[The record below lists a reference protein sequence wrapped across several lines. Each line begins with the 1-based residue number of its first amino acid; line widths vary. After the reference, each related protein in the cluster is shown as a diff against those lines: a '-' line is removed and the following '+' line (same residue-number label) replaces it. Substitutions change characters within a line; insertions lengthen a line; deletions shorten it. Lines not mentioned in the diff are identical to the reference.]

1 MTRPPAFNYIYIAND
16 RLASPI
22 DPQVNAGDGFSLANV
37 QCIARGSVGSPP
49 LIGCWATTT
58 NGGCHKAMRPGRGL
72 AEWHMLPSWKPPAH
86 PAVCPGKLLWLGL
99 ATPRRSA
106 LACLRRPEPPT
117 DICSNGHMAVGRLGS
132 IRIQGYVLG
141 GFEILRQLDLCAHE
155 DLQVLAKSGGYRCHQ
170 DPLGRS

>member
-1 MTRPPAFNYIYIAND
+1 MLRGHARPQG
-16 RLASPI
+16 LWSP
-22 DPQVNAGDGFSLANV
+22 GLRGRDGVREREWLSFSLEAGGKPPDPRLSSWLEHV
-37 QCIARGSVGSPP
+37 ESVGSPP

-141 GFEILRQLDLCAHE
+141 GFRILRH
-155 DLQVLAKSGGYRCHQ
+155 
-170 DPLGRS
+170 

>member
-1 MTRPPAFNYIYIAND
+1 MP
-16 RLASPI
+16 
-22 DPQVNAGDGFSLANV
+22 G
-37 QCIARGSVGSPP
+37 

-106 LACLRRPEPPT
+106 LACLRRPEPQRTYAPT
-117 DICSNGHMAVGRLGS
+117 DIWP
-132 IRIQGYVLG
+132 
-141 GFEILRQLDLCAHE
+141 LRGQAQFVSKDTF
-155 DLQVLAKSGGYRCHQ
+155 
-170 DPLGRS
+170 